1 MAEAILGGMV
11 ESEFVPEDGVHIF
24 DVNTKRLA
32 HYNARWPGMISYDSA
47 GDAVQGADVLLLAV
61 KPQHMADAL
70 DEVASSVTADT
81 LVVSIAAGVTLGR
94 LAHAL
99 PQAKSIVRT
108 MPNTPAMIRQGMSV
122 WCGTKAVSDSQKD
135 LSKRLLR
142 CFGEEHFVTDE
153 TSLDVATAIVGSG
166 PAYTFMFIEAQIDT
180 AVHMGFPRDVAESL
194 VLETVKGSANYFEAS
209 GTHIARLRNDIT
221 SPGGTTAAALYE
233 LDRLGFKHTISDA
246 LWASYRRSLELG
258 GMDSRVGPGRSK
270 GVMQQELPAAQSA
283 PSRKVLRS
291 ESRVT
296 TMPDGV
302 NDNDLLARAL
312 AEQKKRFMAAT
323 DSMGSLWK
331 KKK

>member
-1 MAEAILGGMV
+1 MPSLLV
-11 ESEFVPEDGVHIF
+11 YP
-24 DVNTKRLA
+24 
-32 HYNARWPGMISYDSA
+32 
-47 GDAVQGADVLLLAV
+47 DVLLLAV

-180 AVHMGFPRDVAESL
+180 AVHMGESPFCNRHLAACSPVPHSNHQFASGFPRDVAESL

-221 SPGGTTAAALYE
+221 SPG
-233 LDRLGFKHTISDA
+233 S
-246 LWASYRRSLELG
+246 
-258 GMDSRVGPGRSK
+258 
-270 GVMQQELPAAQSA
+270 
-283 PSRKVLRS
+283 
-291 ESRVT
+291 
-296 TMPDGV
+296 
-302 NDNDLLARAL
+302 
-312 AEQKKRFMAAT
+312 
-323 DSMGSLWK
+323 
-331 KKK
+331 